1 MEKIA
6 DCAAIIAAA
15 GSGTRMGGGM
25 PKQFLEL
32 AGAPLFIHGLRA
44 FAAVPEILRTVVVSK
59 AEYLEA
65 TREIL
70 ARHGFADTMV
80 VCGGETRQDS
90 VGRGLAALSALPQNF
105 ALVAVHDGARP
116 LINPDLIRRCLAAA
130 TAHGAAIAAV
140 PVKDTLKREKAP
152 LATPDRPL
160 VAATVA
166 REGLWQAQTPQVA
179 RFSLLQEAL
188 SAAAAA
194 GFSGTDEAS
203 LLERAGCPVALVPG
217 SAANLKV
224 TLPEDLALAAA
235 LLAAATPSGPAHKT
249 QPPKDQTMPAPPAAA
264 PASPAGP
271 RIGHGYDVHQLTA
284 GRDLILAGVKID
296 HHLGLLGHS
305 DADVVTHA
313 LCDAILGALGAG
325 DIGRHFP
332 DSDPQYRGIAS
343 LKLLARVI
351 EQAHAAGYRLA
362 NADLTIIA
370 QRPRLAPHHQAMRAN
385 LAAGCR
391 VAPEQINLKATTTEG
406 LGFAG
411 REEGIAAHAIALLT
425 PA

>member
-70 ARHGFADTMV
+70 ARHGFADTLV
-80 VCGGETRQDS
+80 VNGGETRQDS
-90 VGRGLAALSALPQNF
+90 VARGLAALSALPQNF

-116 LINPDLIRRCLAAA
+116 LVNPDLIRRCLAAA

-140 PVKDTLKREKAP
+140 PVKDTLKREQAAAP
-152 LATPDRPL
+152 ARPL

-203 LLERAGCPVALVPG
+203 LLERTGCSVALVPG

-235 LLAAATPSGPAHKT
+235 LLAATTPAGPAHKT
-249 QPPKDQTMPAPPAAA
+249 QPPKDQTMPAPPVAA
-264 PASPAGP
+264 PAFPAGP